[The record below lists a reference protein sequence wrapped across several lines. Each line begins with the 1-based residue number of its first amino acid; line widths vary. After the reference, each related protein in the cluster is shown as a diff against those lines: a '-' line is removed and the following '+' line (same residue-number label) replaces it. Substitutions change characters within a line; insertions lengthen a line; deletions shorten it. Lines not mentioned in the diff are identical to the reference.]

1 MCCLVVKQTITFCND
16 DKNWKICIVSEIL
29 FEIVTM
35 ILFVFKANSLY
46 YYFIIVIYSLLDIL
60 YKNYN
65 LKTDASHI
73 NDITIAHTF

>member
-16 DKNWKICIVSEIL
+16 DKNVKIRIVSDIL
-29 FEIVTM
+29 FEMVKIFL
-35 ILFVFKANSLY
+35 IIFESNSLW
-46 YYFIIVIYSLLDIL
+46 YFITVL
-60 YKNYN
+60 YLYNLYN